1 MVKKMKDGKEDEG
14 WYSGFELRTLTPF
27 YVNYIF
33 FLKYE
38 NKFILI
44 KMIFKM

>member
-1 MVKKMKDGKEDEG
+1 VRCCGCKEDEEG
-14 WYSGFELRTLTPF
+14 WYSGFELRTLTHF
-27 YVNYIF
+27 YVN
-33 FLKYE
+33 YE